1 MKHSH
6 YRYVSVYK
14 PFDVLCKTRDR
25 HGRPTLAT
33 LGVPPSLKPAGRLDR
48 DSEGLV
54 IATDDGQAIHRITH
68 PRYEHAKV
76 YLALVLGHPGI
87 DALRQLR
94 EGVEI
99 KLGTTRPAD
108 VERLQVAPVLPT
120 FPKPLPE
127 PEKTTWLRIVLREG
141 MNRQIKRMTAA
152 VEHPT
157 IRLVRVAV
165 GPLQLPTDLSPGEW
179 RDLTPTEAQALQRWL
194 WPRGRR

>member
-1 MKHSH
+1 MKPSR

-14 PFDVLCKTRDR
+14 PIDVLCKTRDR

-33 LGVPPSLKPAGRLDR
+33 LGIPPSLQPAGRLDR

-76 YLALVLGHPGI
+76 YLTLVLGHPELE
-87 DALRQLR
+87 ALRQLR
-94 EGVEI
+94 KGVAI

-108 VERLQVAPVLPT
+108 VEILHVTPALPP
-120 FPKPLPE
+120 FPNPLPS
-127 PEKTTWLRIVLREG
+127 PKKTAWLRIVLREG

-152 VEHPT
+152 VGHPT
-157 IRLVRVAV
+157 VRLVRVAV
-165 GPLQLPTDLSPGEW
+165 GPLHLPPDLSPGEW
-179 RDLTPTEAQALQRWL
+179 RDLTSAEAHALQQWL